1 MKISFWKKFLGGGA
15 TLFAMV
21 TGMAVHG
28 QIYFNGSI
36 NFFGG
41 ATLNGSLDTA
51 TAFTSFTGPFS
62 GDPGV
67 LPGATGDFASIPAY
81 SPVTFSTF
89 SFNPPASNF
98 QLWTL
103 TVGATTYTFD
113 ASSVQVDLQNS
124 SFLNLSGTGTAIVT
138 GYFDTPGNWT
148 ITDTG
153 GSSATFTFGASTTV
167 GQVPEPSV
175 LAMGLSLAAMGWVFV
190 RAGARY
196 RLSYAPVRSRGGN

>member
-1 MKISFWKKFLGGGA
+1 MCVARDFKSLKQLVAVAVGVL
-15 TLFAMV
+15 TL
-21 TGMAVHG
+21 GMAAQG
-28 QIYFNGSI
+28 QLYFNGSI

-41 ATLNGSLDTA
+41 ATLNGSLASA

-62 GDPGV
+62 GEPGV
-67 LPGATGDFASIPAY
+67 LPGATGDFAAIPAY

-103 TVGATTYTFD
+103 SVGSTTYTFD
-113 ASSVQVDLQNS
+113 ASTVQVDNQDS
-124 SFLNLSGTGTAIVT
+124 MFLNLSGTGTAYVT
-138 GYFDTPGNWT
+138 GYSATPGTWT

-175 LAMGLSLAAMGWVFV
+175 FALVLSFVVMGLGFL
-190 RAGARY
+190 RASAR
-196 RLSYAPVRSRGGN
+196 SKVKS

>member
-1 MKISFWKKFLGGGA
+1 M
-15 TLFAMV
+15 T
-21 TGMAVHG
+21 VHG

-36 NFFGG
+36 DFFGG
-41 ATLNGSLDTA
+41 ATLNGPLSTA

-62 GDPGV
+62 GEPGV
-67 LPGATGDFASIPAY
+67 LPGATGDFAVIPAY

-89 SFNPPASNF
+89 SFNPPDSNF

-103 TVGATTYTFD
+103 SVGSTTYTFD
-113 ASSVQVDLQNS
+113 ASTVQVDNQS
-124 SFLNLSGTGTAIVT
+124 SMFLNLSGNGTAVVT
-138 GYFDTPGNWT
+138 GYLDTPGTWT

-175 LAMGLSLAAMGWVFV
+175 FALVLSFAVMGWGFI
-190 RAGARY
+190 RASAR
-196 RLSYAPVRSRGGN
+196 SKDRS